1 MKPAL
6 LLLAAAACATAAEI
20 SPAIQELIAGGRFAE
35 ARRQCAEVTARDR
48 SDVEHWICVA
58 RLSAWLGDYPAAVE
72 GYDAALSVSPNDTDA
87 LTGKAL
93 VLVWQK
99 KFDSAEALLSRVQ
112 VIAPATAEVEFAF
125 AQLEKAR
132 GRRREAQQH
141 ARRALALDAAA
152 ADARALLQA
161 LEESAPAVLRLGGTR
176 DFYSF
181 TTPGTL
187 ESMAVDYEG
196 DKSKVSLT
204 LENSTRFGQKTTRG
218 GPAWR
223 VRFTKR
229 WSAYAEGLI
238 GPGGDVSPTLDFKA
252 GGAAQLDA
260 HWVSGI
266 ECRTLTFSRES
277 VQVVS
282 PSIEYYW
289 TKRPVWAQF
298 SLHESWSEYQQQA
311 VGGQDWSLSAQI
323 SSQVSRRWLAHAG
336 FASGDENYIN
346 WNAGRIGDVRE
357 KSVFG
362 SVEYR
367 VTSRYTAGFSYGFAA
382 RSNSLTQQTWG
393 VSLIVRL

>member
-1 MKPAL
+1 MKPTLFL
-6 LLLAAAACATAAEI
+6 LVAAAHATAVEV

-35 ARRQCAEVTARDR
+35 ARRQCAEVTARDG
-48 SDVEHWICVA
+48 SDVEHWVCMA
-58 RLSAWLGDYPAAVE
+58 RMSAWLGDYAAAVG

-93 VLVWQK
+93 VLIWQR
-99 KFDSAEALLSRVQ
+99 KFDPAQALLSQVQ
-112 VIAPATAEVEFAF
+112 AIAPASAEVELAL
-125 AQLEKAR
+125 AQLERAR
-132 GRRREAQQH
+132 GRRREAQRH
-141 ARRALALDAAA
+141 ARRALALNAAA
-152 ADARALLQA
+152 ADARTLLQA
-161 LEESAPAVLRLGGTR
+161 LDESAPVVLRFGGTR

-196 DKSKVSLT
+196 DKNKVSLT
-204 LENSTRFGQKTTRG
+204 LENSTRFGEKTTRG

-238 GPGGDVSPTLDFKA
+238 GSGGEVYPYLDLKA
-252 GGAAQLDA
+252 GVAAQLDA
-260 HWVSGI
+260 HWVPGI

-289 TKRPVWAQF
+289 TKRPVWAQL
-298 SLHESWSEYQQQA
+298 SLHESWSEYRQQA
-311 VGGQDWSLSAQI
+311 AGGQDWSLSGQI
-323 SSQVSRRWLAHAG
+323 GSQVSRRLLAHVG

-346 WNAGRIGDVRE
+346 WNAGQIGDVRE

-362 SVEYR
+362 GVEYR

-382 RSNSLTQQTWG
+382 RSNNLTQQTWG
-393 VSLIVRL
+393 VNLIVRL